1 MLCAALAFDAD
12 NKVYRSYRGQV
23 ERVTDVIR
31 CSIVFTTVDELV
43 RFIEVSLRDSLNFRH
58 LKALPEISSARFSII
73 SFSRKSTSAIVA
85 FPSPSPSKL
94 SGFETD

>member
-1 MLCAALAFDAD
+1 MHLTSHRFFCAALAFDAN

-43 RFIEVSLRDSLNFRH
+43 RFIEVSLRD
-58 LKALPEISSARFSII
+58 
-73 SFSRKSTSAIVA
+73 
-85 FPSPSPSKL
+85 
-94 SGFETD
+94 